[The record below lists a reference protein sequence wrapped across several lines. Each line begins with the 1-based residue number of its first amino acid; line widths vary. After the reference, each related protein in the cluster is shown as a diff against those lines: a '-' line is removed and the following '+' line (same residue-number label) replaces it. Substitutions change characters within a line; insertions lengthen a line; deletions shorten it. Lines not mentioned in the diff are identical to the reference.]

1 MAAAHDTWSL
11 EEDDAAT
18 VSLAEAQ
25 AQDAYWQQA
34 HRRENYYRAGLDYE
48 DYAPAYCVGYAGHA
62 QYGGDFEEAEK
73 SLLSNWVRIKGDSR
87 LSLDEARMAMRAAWD
102 RAAACA
108 AQQSEAVIHADSH
121 AGDLLRRFLQGAN
134 ALLDRVEERLFA
146 PEPAPRPAHRVA
158 RRVQQGGFARH

>member
-1 MAAAHDTWSL
+1 MAAAAHDTWSL
-11 EEDDAAT
+11 EEDDVAT

-25 AQDAYWQQA
+25 AQDAYWHEA
-34 HRRENYYRAGLDYE
+34 HRRENYYRVGLDYE

-62 QYGGDFEEAEK
+62 QYGGDFGEAEK

-102 RAAACA
+102 RAHACA
-108 AQQSEAVIHADSH
+108 TQPAEAHADSH
-121 AGDLLRRFLQGAN
+121 AGALLRRFLEGAN
-134 ALLDRVEERLFA
+134 GWLDRLEERLFS
-146 PEPAPRPAHRVA
+146 PRPAPRAVPRVA